1 MSLHFINGA
10 FKLNGAQTVRYEV
23 SVDILPKPTVVEV
36 PTAAPEPVPVVVE
49 VAPVPEPEPVVVEVS
64 PAPEPEPVVV
74 EIPIVSEVEAPAE
87 VDETAA

>member
-10 FKLNGAQTVRYEV
+10 FKLKGAQTVRYEV

-36 PTAAPEPVPVVVE
+36 PTAAPEPEPVVVEVAPVPEPVPVVVE
-49 VAPVPEPEPVVVEVS
+49 VAPVPEP
-64 PAPEPEPVVV
+64 VVV
-74 EIPIVSEVEAPAE
+74 EIPVVSEVEAPTE